1 MIAPGRQ
8 NKEVKLIEMKPYFI
22 FVWFLLIVAT
32 NGLAKDG
39 KDDKKNQKAVEK
51 EENLFDKNL
60 RKNPNSAGPYL
71 EHANNLAA
79 MPSESARAG
88 AFYDLALK
96 MDSASAEIYKDYG
109 IYLSDRMH
117 AYSKAK
123 ELLMKAIALSAGD
136 AETRT
141 HIDAINKIIAVQEG
155 ENKLRDFGTS
165 AVKEKN
171 PGGNAAALN
180 KFDSLKGL
188 ALTTGNPY
196 YYHALLKRFLT
207 DDRSLNAEDMFML
220 ILGYSAQP
228 TYNAFSYNDI
238 NEMKMKASGNIDD
251 GISFGLELVKV
262 NPLNPT
268 LNRELMYYY
277 RKKDHPAE
285 ADKYLRRVQQFFNG
299 VLWSGNG
306 SCERPYIS
314 LWSKEE
320 YNFLTFI
327 GFKATETHY
336 MGQCASHMAEI
347 IDAVNLSTQKTEPVH
362 FNVGLIYMQ
371 TVGK

>member
-1 MIAPGRQ
+1 
-8 NKEVKLIEMKPYFI
+8 MKPYFI
-22 FVWFLLIVAT
+22 IVWLLLIVAT
-32 NGLAKDG
+32 NGMAKDG
-39 KDDKKNQKAVEK
+39 KDDKKNQKAAEK
-51 EENLFDKNL
+51 EEAQFDKNL
-60 RKNPNSAGPYL
+60 RKNPESSLPYL
-71 EHANNLAA
+71 EHANNLSAIS
-79 MPSESARAG
+79 SECARAG
-88 AFYDLALK
+88 AFYDIALK
-96 MDSASAEIYKDYG
+96 MDTANAQIYKDYG
-109 IYLSDRMH
+109 IYLCDKMR
-117 AYSKAK
+117 AYPKAK
-123 ELLMKAIALSAGD
+123 ELLMKAITRSPGD
-136 AETRT
+136 PETRA
-141 HIDAINKIIAVQEG
+141 HLDAINKIIAVQEA
-155 ENKLRDFGTS
+155 ENKLRDFGTTT
-165 AVKEKN
+165 VKEKN

-188 ALTTGNPY
+188 ALTTGNPF
-196 YYHALLKRFLT
+196 YYHALLKKFLA
-207 DDRSLNAEDMFML
+207 DDRSLTAGEMFML

-251 GISFGLELVKV
+251 GISYGLELVKV

-277 RKKDHPAE
+277 RKKEQPAE

-320 YNFLTFI
+320 YNFLTYT
-327 GFKATETHY
+327 GYKATESHY
-336 MGQCASHMAEI
+336 MGQCAGHMAEV
-347 IDAVNLSTQKTEPVH
+347 IDAVNLTTQKTEPVH